1 MASNKSAPAPKGP
14 TKPGTQTPQDIA
26 TPSKPASGGS
36 DTNPYS
42 SARHATRK
50 AGK

>member
-1 MASNKSAPAPKGP
+1 MAKAPKGQ
-14 TKPGTQTPQDIA
+14 TKPGIQTPQDIA
-26 TPSKPASGGS
+26 KPSKPASGGS

-42 SARHATRK
+42 SARKPTRQ

>member
-1 MASNKSAPAPKGP
+1 MAKAPMSAPKGP
-14 TKPGTQTPQDIA
+14 TKPSVQTPQDIA
-26 TPSKPASGGS
+26 SPSKPASGGS

-42 SARHATRK
+42 SARKASRP